1 MDLLGRSLGLVEG
14 VNVELGEVRAA
25 GHLVVGEEEHGAL
38 EQHPLQLRVLL
49 LAQVSA
55 NTSSHYIIT
64 TTWFSPEVQSPV
76 HLVGFIV
83 IVVLDGAFQ
92 FGQNPLRATSP
103 RGHDNISGI

>member
-55 NTSSHYIIT
+55 NTSSHVCTIT
-64 TTWFSPEVQSPV
+64 GISPEVQSPV